1 MAKAEIIWALKIVDS
16 NFSFQSAD
24 DLLPVLRAMDPS
36 SSVFKQ
42 MSLGSDKVSYVIAYG
57 LQPYFKRM
65 VIRGIQAAPGYTLG
79 TDTGTF
85 RLHGSSKIIDCMFR
99 FRE

>member
-16 NFSFQSAD
+16 NFSFQSSD
-24 DLLPVLRAMDPS
+24 DLLPVLRVM
-36 SSVFKQ
+36 FKQ

-79 TDTGTF
+79 TDAGTF

-99 FRE
+99 FRV